1 MNFSRSRAARIGF
14 LSLVLGV
21 LVVLDVTAALAQSS
35 SRSRYTYQYDVPS
48 DQQHWGDRN
57 SAMFNT

>member
-1 MNFSRSRAARIGF
+1 MNFTRSSAVRIGI
-14 LSLVLGV
+14 LGVALGV

-35 SRSRYTYQYDVPS
+35 SRSRYSYQYSVPS

-57 SAMFNT
+57 STMFNS